1 MNRTVSY
8 HCDPASGYCECPDN
22 CALPA
27 RDADLGG
34 LKKFNRAATGF
45 GLSLLLVF
53 AIAIILAAGFVRTE
67 SIHRD
72 IVFKRS
78 V

>member
-1 MNRTVSY
+1 MTRPIQY
-8 HCDPASGYCECPDN
+8 ACEDGHCECGACPITTTRNIDLD
-22 CALPA
+22 ALK
-27 RDADLGG
+27 G
-34 LKKFNRAATGF
+34 FTRASYTF

>member
-1 MNRTVSY
+1 MTRPIQY
-8 HCDPASGYCECPDN
+8 ACDPSARYCECGHCSLP
-22 CALPA
+22 PA
-27 RDADLGG
+27 RNIDLEPMKG
-34 LKKFNRAATGF
+34 FNRAATGF
-45 GLSLLLVF
+45 GISLLLVF

-72 IVFKRS
+72 IVFRRS